1 MERTTTRATFLK
13 HSVTFTGLA
22 FAGPALLALGNPRRP
37 APRPPATARSSRSA
51 TDTSPSR
58 RDSRTRSCGRKAT

>member
-22 FAGPALLALGNPRRP
+22 FAGPALLALGNPRLA
-37 APRPPATARSSRSA
+37 APRAPG
-51 TDTSPSR
+51 TDR
-58 RDSRTRSCGRKAT
+58 